1 LDEKEFH
8 IIAIKMNI
16 RFIITAFS
24 ICLLLFGC
32 REKLPDRYSHSEV
45 GFASYYSKSL
55 HNKKTASGEPYNMYA
70 LTAAHRSLSLGT
82 YVIVTNLNNGKSVTV
97 KINDR
102 GPKVK
107 DRIINLSFEAAKK
120 LEMLEGG
127 VVKVKIVQIK
137 GDK

>member
-1 LDEKEFH
+1 
-8 IIAIKMNI
+8 
-16 RFIITAFS
+16 
-24 ICLLLFGC
+24 
-32 REKLPDRYSHSEV
+32 
-45 GFASYYSKSL
+45 L
-55 HNKKTASGEPYNMYA
+55 HNKETASGEPYDMYA

-82 YVIVTNLNNGKSVTV
+82 YVIVTNLHNGKSVKV

-102 GPKVK
+102 GPKAS

>member
-1 LDEKEFH
+1 
-8 IIAIKMNI
+8 MNI

-70 LTAAHRSLSLGT
+70 LTAAHRSLPLGT
-82 YVIVTNLNNGKSVTV
+82 YVIVTNLNNGKSVKV

-102 GPKVK
+102 GPKVN

-120 LEMLEGG
+120 LEMLEDG